1 MSKFID
7 CVSGTLI
14 YYVKIYT
21 DELLKKINV
30 INL

>member
-21 DELLKKINV
+21 DELFKKK
-30 INL
+30 LMS